1 MNFIGTICIY
11 TRVYSTSKLLKMA
24 ILWAYSSADQ
34 IVFLLFL
41 SMGRLVS
48 HHKEGKLKHK
58 NVGCSLMMISEIKKR
73 KKKH

>member
-58 NVGCSLMMISEIKKR
+58 NVGCSLKIDY
-73 KKKH
+73 